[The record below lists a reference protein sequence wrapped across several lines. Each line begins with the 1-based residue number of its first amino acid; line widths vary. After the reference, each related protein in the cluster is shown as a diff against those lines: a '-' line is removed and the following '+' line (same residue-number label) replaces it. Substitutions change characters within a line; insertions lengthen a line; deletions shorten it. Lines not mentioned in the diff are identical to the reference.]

1 MTTRRLR
8 RILPI
13 VLAALLAL
21 PALARAHARLEK
33 SDPSRRESLATAPA
47 SVRLWFN
54 EPIEAEFS
62 RIRVAN
68 AAGET
73 IAEGGRLDESNGKLF
88 LLELPGGLA
97 PGDYTV
103 TFEVLSVDGHRVK
116 QSFPFTLKGAAAAGE

>member
-1 MTTRRLR
+1 MISRGPQ

-13 VLAALLAL
+13 VLAALLAW

-54 EPIEAEFS
+54 ESIEGEFS
-62 RIRVAN
+62 RIRVAD

-73 IAEGGRLDESNGKLF
+73 IAEGGRLDASDGKLF
-88 LLELPGGLA
+88 LLELPAGLA

-116 QSFPFTLKGAAAAGE
+116 QSFPFSVKGAAAAGE